1 MNRIRR
7 LLGEYAA
14 CLRSMRPNKRHQ
26 LVVLAMFKNESHA
39 LAEWVQHYITEGA
52 ISVQL
57 IINNS
62 NNDLKHFRDIHPPGN
77 R

>member
-1 MNRIRR
+1 
-7 LLGEYAA
+7 
-14 CLRSMRPNKRHQ
+14 
-26 LVVLAMFKNESHA
+26 MFKNESHA

-52 ISVQL
+52 ISIQL
-57 IINNS
+57 II